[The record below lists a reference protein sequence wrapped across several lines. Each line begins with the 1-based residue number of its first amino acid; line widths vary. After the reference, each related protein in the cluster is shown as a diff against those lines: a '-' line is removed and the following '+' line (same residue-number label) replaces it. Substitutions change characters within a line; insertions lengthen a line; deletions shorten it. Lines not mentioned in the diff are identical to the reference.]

1 MRGFTTGCEDLV
13 KLLLRVPTYTIAN
26 QSFHRRTHV
35 ASGLGKTQRGSLPV
49 RTAAIIAGGRAQRLG
64 GLEKSDLV
72 IGGRRIID
80 RQLSVLGHVAEHIL
94 IVSNDHHAFRASGL
108 QVCADLMPG
117 AGPLSGLYTA
127 LVRSPTAR
135 TIVVACDLPFLTVSF
150 LRHLAARSRGADAA
164 IPRTATGPEPLCAVY
179 DRVCVEPIRARLER
193 GALRVSALR
202 NDLRVTDIG
211 PSEVAPFDPAGTLFF
226 NVNTPDDYTR
236 ANNLA

>member
-1 MRGFTTGCEDLV
+1 MLHRRASSAGRIARFSAMRGFTTGCEDLV

-72 IGGRRIID
+72 IGGRRIVD

-135 TIVVACDLPFLTVSF
+135 TIVVACGLAVFDSIVPASPRSSVTRRGRGNSPD
-150 LRHLAARSRGADAA
+150 RHGA
-164 IPRTATGPEPLCAVY
+164 RTAL
-179 DRVCVEPIRARLER
+179 RRL
-193 GALRVSALR
+193 
-202 NDLRVTDIG
+202 
-211 PSEVAPFDPAGTLFF
+211 
-226 NVNTPDDYTR
+226 
-236 ANNLA
+236 